1 MMRIKDGRRDPIGV
15 FGRGFFDFNAPNSD
29 KRTQVNFTHSEI
41 ASPRADG
48 RVLNR
53 WDASNKTGR
62 ADAVTIG

>member
-1 MMRIKDGRRDPIGV
+1 MMRIKAGWRDPIGV
-15 FGRGFFDFNAPNSD
+15 FRRGFFDIDDLNSD
-29 KRTQVNFTHSEI
+29 KRTQVNFIQSEI
-41 ASPRADG
+41 ASSRADG